1 MELIERFL
9 KPTSSCLQSN
19 PNAIEELVKVNSPT
33 EPLATHQQEYR
44 RIYSEWDR
52 ILQNQRARSIP
63 PMVVKYNGMLY
74 SFNWGLYSE
83 EEANLLHSLTYL
95 SSKEKQMV
103 EEVMERDR
111 KFQAQMANSV
121 PQISFK
127 SPPPSNSLNAR
138 IHNKGK

>member
-9 KPTSSCLQSN
+9 KATSSCIQSN
-19 PNAIEELVKVNSPT
+19 PNAIEELVKVNSPR
-33 EPLATHQQEYR
+33 EPLATHQQDYR

-63 PMVVKYNGMLY
+63 PMVVKDNGMLY
-74 SFNWGLYSE
+74 TFNWGLYSE

-103 EEVMERDR
+103 EKVMERDR
-111 KFQAQMANSV
+111 KFQTQMSNSV

-127 SPPPSNSLNAR
+127 SPPPPNTLTER
-138 IHNKGK
+138 IYNIGK